1 MAPEVVAS
9 IVAAV
14 TALLAVIVGPF
25 LTMRASKNQMLGPM
39 RQAWINSLRDTVSE
53 FIASVYVGPVEAGV
67 LSRDD
72 QVREAA
78 YASKHA
84 HIQKTVQLKEKIAL
98 LSNYKES
105 EHQELVRLVNSAFA
119 AYETGRDTAAAL
131 KALREWSQQ
140 VLKTEWDVVKK

>member
-1 MAPEVVAS
+1 MAPEVIAS

-53 FIASVYVGPVEAGV
+53 FISSVYVGHLETGV
-67 LSRDD
+67 LSHDE

-78 YASKHA
+78 TAARHA
-84 HIQKTVQLKEKIAL
+84 HFQKTVQLKEKIAL

-119 AYETGRDTAAAL
+119 AYETGRDTAVAL